1 MSWASRRRGVYSLG
15 VFFFFA
21 IVVGVPTMI
30 WLYKSPTCK
39 DGKQNQ
45 EETATD
51 KGGPCLLLD
60 VRTLSPHSTLW
71 SRAFLV
77 RGGLYGA
84 TAYIENPNRGAG
96 VRSVD
101 YRFGLYDERNVLV
114 AERVGRT
121 YIMPGGITPVFEGAI
136 NTGNRTVARTYFEFT
151 SPLVWE
157 RMVNTAGSLVIGN
170 KKVTNTNA
178 IPRLTAEVENTS
190 VAATPNPSFV
200 AVVFDTAGNAFAA
213 SATTLP
219 RLEEGEKGE
228 IVFTWPDPYPRAVG
242 RIDVLPLLP
251 PLLSP
256 VQ

>member
-1 MSWASRRRGVYSLG
+1 MYSLG

-21 IVVGVPTMI
+21 VVIGVPTAI
-30 WLYKSPTCK
+30 LLYEPSTCF

-45 EETATD
+45 EETAVD

-60 VRTLSPHSTLW
+60 ERTLSPHAVLW
-71 SRAFLV
+71 SRSFLV
-77 RGGLYGA
+77 RGGLYSA
-84 TAYIENPNRGAG
+84 TAYIENPNREAG

-114 AERVGRT
+114 AERSGRT

-136 NTGNRTVARTYFEFT
+136 NTGNRVVARTYFEFT

-157 RMVNTAGSLVIGN
+157 RMMNIASVLTIGN
-170 KKVTNTNA
+170 KKVANVTAT
-178 IPRLTAEVENTS
+178 PRLTAEVENTS
-190 VAATPNPSFV
+190 VAAIPNPSFV

-242 RIDVLPLLP
+242 RIDILPLLP
-251 PLLSP
+251 PLSAP
-256 VQ
+256 VNQ